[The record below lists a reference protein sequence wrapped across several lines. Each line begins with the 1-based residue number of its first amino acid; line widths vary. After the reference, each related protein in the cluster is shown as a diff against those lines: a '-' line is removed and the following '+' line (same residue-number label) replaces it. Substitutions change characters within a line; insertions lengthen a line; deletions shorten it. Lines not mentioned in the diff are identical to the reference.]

1 MPAGVG
7 ENQKRFASLAGAN
20 NAGDGFASGE
30 NHPCRPRREGQRNP
44 ETLLKVQ
51 VGALLPRRLYPGKG
65 GNAV

>member
-30 NHPCRPRREGQRNP
+30 KHLCRPRIDGMDLPSNP
-44 ETLLKVQ
+44 
-51 VGALLPRRLYPGKG
+51 
-65 GNAV
+65 AVFCDL